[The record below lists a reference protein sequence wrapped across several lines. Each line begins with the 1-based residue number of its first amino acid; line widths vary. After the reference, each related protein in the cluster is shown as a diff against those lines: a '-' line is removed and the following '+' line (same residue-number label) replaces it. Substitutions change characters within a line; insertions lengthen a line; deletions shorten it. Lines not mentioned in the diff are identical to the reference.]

1 MTKRVPF
8 APPRGGRAILSALA
22 SLLVL
27 TLLPASA
34 SAGGFYLLDRQPRA
48 LGRGGAFIAGN
59 DEPGALWY
67 NPAGLGFSGEQLQID
82 ATLTFLNVDYTRVD
96 SGGNTLDTVHG
107 TNTPLPIPTIAGSF
121 DFGLENVT
129 FGVGVFAPNAAL
141 MEYPEELNGGAAPQR
156 YSLLSMQGSILAAL
170 GVGGAWRPIP
180 ELSIGLSGFLVY
192 GAFAARTALSA
203 CDGAICTFPEDPE
216 YDGVAQ
222 LTLNPA
228 FSGIASLGVTWDPGP
243 VRIGF
248 SVSSP
253 FELAGRASIQ
263 VRTPGAAAFEGAF
276 ARNRAGDCAGVPDAE
291 VAADERHRCR
301 ETNANVDLDFPVVL
315 RLGVQLD
322 VIENLALELAVVYEA
337 WSMQRAAVIQ
347 PDQVYLTDALG
358 GALDYEIGPLSIPR
372 NMNDTV
378 SVRLGGEYT
387 IDHFVQI
394 RLGGYYENG
403 SFSDQ
408 WLQALTIDSDKIV
421 ISGGASIRAVDGLWL
436 DVMVG
441 YAHLFPRN
449 VTTSMVPQVN
459 PIRPAAP
466 LVPIGNGRYE
476 MIAPFFGVGMR
487 YDFDWERRA
496 GMARTPEEPIEEPT
510 AEEPVSTE
518 PVTGPEPVAE
528 PEPVPEPVVETPPEP
543 EATPEPEPEPRRGRR
558 RRRPR

>member
-1 MTKRVPF
+1 MNDRF
-8 APPRGGRAILSALA
+8 LAPALSGLAALA
-22 SLLVL
+22 AIAALSL
-27 TLLPASA
+27 TPSGA

-67 NPAGLGFSGEQLQID
+67 NPAGLGFAGEQLQID
-82 ATLTFLNVDYTRVD
+82 ATLTLLNVDYTRVD
-96 SGGNTLDTVHG
+96 SGGNTLPTVHG
-107 TNTPLPIPTIAGSF
+107 TNTPLPIPTIAGTF
-121 DFGLENVT
+121 DFGLENLT

-141 MEYPEELNGGAAPQR
+141 MEYPEELAGGAATPQR
-156 YSLLSMQGSILAAL
+156 YSLLSMQGSILAMLTA
-170 GVGGAWRPIP
+170 GAAWRPVP
-180 ELSIGLSGFLVY
+180 ELSIGLSGSLVY

-253 FELAGRASIQ
+253 FDLSGSASIQ

-276 ARNRAGDCAGVPDAE
+276 ARNRAGDCAGVPDSE

-301 ETNANVDLDFPVVL
+301 ATGAGVDLDFPVVL

-322 VIENLALELAVVYEA
+322 VVENLALELAVVYEA
-337 WSMQRAAVIQ
+337 WSMQRAAVVV
-347 PDQVYLTDALG
+347 PDQVYLVDALG

-378 SVRLGGEYT
+378 SIRLGGEYT
-387 IDHFVQI
+387 IDRFVQI
-394 RLGGYYENG
+394 RLGGYFENG

-408 WLQALTIDSDKIV
+408 WLQALTIDSDKVV
-421 ISGGASIRAVDGLWL
+421 ISGGASVRAVDGLWIDL
-436 DVMVG
+436 MVG

-459 PIRPAAP
+459 PIRPSAP
-466 LVPIGNGRYE
+466 LVPIGNGRYD

-487 YDFDWERRA
+487 YDFDWQLRP
-496 GMARTPEEPIEEPT
+496 GMPPL
-510 AEEPVSTE
+510 AEEPAPEAEEPLPEAETPLVTE
-518 PVTGPEPVAE
+518 PEPIPE
-528 PEPVPEPVVETPPEP
+528 PEPVVAPEP
-543 EATPEPEPEPRRGRR
+543 EPEVTPEPEPEPEPRRGRR
-558 RRRPR
+558 RRPR

>member
-1 MTKRVPF
+1 M
-8 APPRGGRAILSALA
+8 SAGFVRSAALLGLA
-22 SLLVL
+22 AALG
-27 TLLPASA
+27 LLPARA
-34 SAGGFYLLDRQPRA
+34 AAGGFYLLDRQPRA

-67 NPAGLGFSGEQLQID
+67 NPAGLGFAGEQLQID
-82 ATLTFLNVDYTRVD
+82 ATLTLLNVDYTRVD
-96 SGGNTLDTVHG
+96 SGGTTLSTVHG
-107 TNTPLPIPTIAGSF
+107 SNTPLPIPTLAGSF
-121 DFGLENVT
+121 DLGLENVT

-156 YSLLSMQGSILAAL
+156 YSLLSMQGSLIAGLA
-170 GVGGAWRPIP
+170 VGGAWRPIP
-180 ELSIGLSGFLVY
+180 ELSIGLSAFAVY

-228 FSGIASLGVTWDPGP
+228 FSGVGVLGVTWDPGP
-243 VRIGF
+243 VRVGV

-276 ARNRAGDCAGVPDAE
+276 ARNRAGACAGIDDAT
-291 VAADERHRCR
+291 VAADPNHPCR
-301 ETNANVDLDFPVVL
+301 AISANVDLDFPLVL

-322 VIENLALELAVVYEA
+322 LVENLALELAVVYEA

-347 PDQVYLTDALG
+347 PDQVYLSDALG
-358 GALDYEIGPLSIPR
+358 GALDYEIGSLNIPR

-387 IDHFVQI
+387 IDRFLQL
-394 RLGGYYENG
+394 RLGASYENG
-403 SFSDQ
+403 AFSDS

-421 ISGGASIRAVDGLWL
+421 VSGGASLRAVDGLWL

-459 PIRPAAP
+459 PIRPAGP
-466 LVPIGNGRYE
+466 FIPIGNGRYE
-476 MIAPFFGVGMR
+476 MIAPFFGVGLR
-487 YDFDWERRA
+487 YDFDWERREGRA
-496 GMARTPEEPIEEPT
+496 PS
-510 AEEPVSTE
+510 AEEPADDTA
-518 PVTGPEPVAE
+518 PAAAPPEPTEAVPAE
-528 PEPVPEPVVETPPEP
+528 AAPPPPEP
-543 EATPEPEPEPRRGRR
+543 ELAPAPPPEPAAEPAPRR
-558 RRRPR
+558 RRRRR

>member
-1 MTKRVPF
+1 MSAGFVRT
-8 APPRGGRAILSALA
+8 AALLALA
-22 SLLVL
+22 ALGLAP
-27 TLLPASA
+27 TRA

-67 NPAGLGFSGEQLQID
+67 NPAGLGFAGEQLQID
-82 ATLTFLNVDYTRVD
+82 ATLTLLNVDYTRVD
-96 SGGNTLDTVHG
+96 SGGTTLSTVHG
-107 TNTPLPIPTIAGSF
+107 QNTPLPIPTLAGSF
-121 DFGLENVT
+121 DLGLEHVT

-156 YSLLSMQGSILAAL
+156 YSLLSMQGSLIAGLA
-170 GVGGAWRPIP
+170 VGGAWRPIP
-180 ELSIGLSGFLVY
+180 ELSIGVSAFAVY

-228 FSGIASLGVTWDPGP
+228 FSGVGVLGVTWDPGP
-243 VRIGF
+243 VRIGV

-276 ARNRAGDCAGVPDAE
+276 ARNRAGACAGIDDDA
-291 VAADERHRCR
+291 VAADPNHPCR
-301 ETNANVDLDFPVVL
+301 ATSANVDLDFPLVL

-322 VIENLALELAVVYEA
+322 LVEHLALEVALVYEA

-347 PDQVYLTDALG
+347 PDQVYLSDALG
-358 GALDYEIGPLSIPR
+358 GALDYEIGSLNIPR

-378 SVRLGGEYT
+378 SVRLGAEYT
-387 IDHFVQI
+387 IDRFLQL
-394 RLGGYYENG
+394 RLGASYENG
-403 SFSDQ
+403 AFSDA
-408 WLQALTIDSDKIV
+408 WLQALTIDSDKV
-421 ISGGASIRAVDGLWL
+421 VVSAGASLRAVDGLWL

-449 VTTSMVPQVN
+449 VTTSMVPQLN
-459 PIRPAAP
+459 PIRPAGP
-466 LVPIGNGRYE
+466 FLPIGNGRYE
-476 MIAPFFGVGMR
+476 MIAPFFGVGLR
-487 YDFDWERRA
+487 YDFDWERGDGTA
-496 GMARTPEEPIEEPT
+496 PPPEAPAAVELP
-510 AEEPVSTE
+510 
-518 PVTGPEPVAE
+518 GPEPVAVPAPPSPSE
-528 PEPVPEPVVETPPEP
+528 PEPAVVPEPSPEPVPEPEPTP
-543 EATPEPEPEPRRGRR
+543 RR
-558 RRRPR
+558 RRRRR